1 MSNLENDDGI
11 ELPFDFNLQ
20 LSSQRTKKKGRIP
33 HKAIIAKSS
42 KKTAGSDIEDN
53 LPREDGTS
61 STLKEDCDDNPKG
74 YTHEMGAK
82 RASKKHF
89 GANIKNNFHKENIAS
104 KTNKN
109 SNGND
114 DGNNHKKLRG
124 RNVAIPKAKMM
135 VEDDGGQDCD
145 RERTDKK
152 SRKKVGKTQGCSNKK
167 STSTKKSLKSDAV
180 TFHSSN
186 EEDSNEDD
194 KDKGEMQIIKLI
206 QGKLDEIFP
215 LGLLVSIF
223 FSSLFKTKF

>member
-1 MSNLENDDGI
+1 MSNLENDDGN
-11 ELPFDFNLQ
+11 ELPFDFNLH
-20 LSSQRTKKKGRIP
+20 LSSQSTKKKGRIP
-33 HKAIIAKSS
+33 HKANIAKSS
-42 KKTAGSDIEDN
+42 KKTAGSDIKDN
-53 LPREDGTS
+53 LPREDDTS
-61 STLKEDCDDNPKG
+61 STLIEHCDDNPKG
-74 YTHEMGAK
+74 YTCEMGTT
-82 RASKKHF
+82 RASKKNF
-89 GANIKNNFHKENIAS
+89 DTNIKNNFHKENIAS

-124 RNVAIPKAKMM
+124 RNVAIPKAKTI
-135 VEDDGGQDCD
+135 EDDGGQDCD